1 MKQKIVLAV
10 TLISILLT
18 GCNSKEES
26 TYSHDGRVAL
36 ENHQYEDAMKLLS
49 SALEEDSADEH
60 SRAMYMQ
67 ARRMLNAIEYEEMKN
82 YEKAIKELE
91 FIEGIKSGSST
102 IKSEATSKKKELEK
116 LYDEQLK
123 AEQQRKEDA
132 KNVANQD
139 KYKLEQEALEL
150 EKQKQE
156 ALEKEK
162 AEQEKEKEEQDKKEE
177 NDKTTENQND
187 KEDKKEERLIDKL
200 TDKLTDK
207 KENLTDKKQSTNKKD

>member
-1 MKQKIVLAV
+1 MKQKIVLAI

-26 TYSHDGRVAL
+26 TYSNDGRVAL

-67 ARRMLNAIEYEEMKN
+67 ARRMLNAIEYEEIKN

-91 FIEGIKSGSST
+91 FIESIKGGSST
-102 IKSEATSKKKELEK
+102 IKSEATSKKKDLEK

-150 EKQKQE
+150 ERKKQE

-162 AEQEKEKEEQDKKEE
+162 AEQEKEEQEKEDQEKEE
-177 NDKTTENQND
+177 NDKTTENQSN

-200 TDKLTDK
+200 TDK
-207 KENLTDKKQSTNKKD
+207 KQINNKKD

>member
-1 MKQKIVLAV
+1 MKQKIVLAI

-162 AEQEKEKEEQDKKEE
+162 AEQEKEKEEQNKEDKKEE

-200 TDKLTDK
+200 TDKK
-207 KENLTDKKQSTNKKD
+207 QNLTDKKQSTNKKD

>member
-18 GCNSKEES
+18 GCSSKEES
-26 TYSHDGRVAL
+26 TYAQDGKVAL

-60 SRAMYMQ
+60 SRAMYIQ
-67 ARRMLNAIEYEEMKN
+67 ARKMLNAIEYEGIQN

-91 FIEGIKSGSST
+91 SIEDIKGGSST
-102 IKSEATSKKKELEK
+102 IKSEASSKKKELES
-116 LYDEQLK
+116 LFDEQKK
-123 AEQQRKEDA
+123 AEQKRKEEA
-132 KNVANQD
+132 KYVAKQD

-150 EKQKQE
+150 EKKKQE

-162 AEQEKEKEEQDKKEE
+162 QEQEKEEEEKEEKEE
-177 NDKTTENQND
+177 NKDAIDNKND
-187 KEDKKEERLIDKL
+187 KDSNKGE
-200 TDKLTDK
+200 
-207 KENLTDKKQSTNKKD
+207 NKKD